1 MSKNRLQLGSLR
13 CSSRLTSRINPN
25 PYSTSLTVPS
35 REIAGFTIVSAS
47 GMTRQRITASSGIGR
62 EVKDLWTYTLKRIK
76 SVHRGDVPPTLRVH
90 RKSSRSGY
98 FSGFGTWVVSTN
110 PWGPLPS
117 LPSFLFPLSPFPSHK
132 TVYYCLDIISII
144 LTCS

>member
-25 PYSTSLTVPS
+25 PYSTSLTLPS
-35 REIAGFTIVSAS
+35 REIAGFTIVS

-76 SVHRGDVPPTLRVH
+76 SVHRGGRAPNLACPSEIVVFRVFFRIWNMSGVNCQPTL
-90 RKSSRSGY
+90 GC
-98 FSGFGTWVVSTN
+98 
-110 PWGPLPS
+110 PLTS
-117 LPSFLFPLSPFPSHK
+117 LPSFLFPLSPLPF
-132 TVYYCLDIISII
+132 T
-144 LTCS
+144 